1 MFALVRF
8 VEDKTDKRYVIPVTD
23 VKNFHPENELDFDNT
38 MPYDAYWRDEDNEEN
53 SGVYVVQILKLA
65 ATREEMARETK
76 NKRVPIPP
84 IRLSDVEDLPLSEGD
99 VNAKKKNIRQ
109 QDKAKQANQA
119 ASRKQQYE
127 AVLRQHMAHALKNVD
142 VAKEAAAPLPT
153 PRTSTKQS
161 RGSQVKRKLYDETS
175 DSTDDESLVS
185 SKELIT
191 ARKDAKYWKMQCRIE
206 REHNASLKK
215 HIEFLENN
223 IRTQLNNFAQILDMQ
238 RSERCEGER
247 RQNLEAPL
255 VAPTTEQPQRVAAF
269 IEDGESPD
277 LSVPDALDN
286 TKGCQDGNFVAT
298 SDGRFHLSGGIY
310 VMPEQAEKLF
320 RNKKPSILVRD
331 TAQVIWGNELL
342 AKRSVSGRLAPTKSG
357 SSEQPSKQLTPAKV
371 EVVYDCLRHWGQI
384 HNQDISAAERA
395 LPRTLSEKIQDVKRK
410 LRLPQ

>member
-1 MFALVRF
+1 MSITSIPKMNWILTIRCVTTHTGGTKTTRRTVAYASYRF
-8 VEDKTDKRYVIPVTD
+8 SSSQPQRKRWQE
-23 VKNFHPENELDFDNT
+23 K
-38 MPYDAYWRDEDNEEN
+38 
-53 SGVYVVQILKLA
+53 K
-65 ATREEMARETK
+65 K

-161 RGSQVKRKLYDETS
+161 RGSQVKRKVYDETS

-247 RQNLEAPL
+247 RQNLETPL
-255 VAPTTEQPQRVAAF
+255 VAPATERPQRVAAF
-269 IEDGESPD
+269 IEDAPD
-277 LSVPDALDN
+277 LPVPDALDD

-298 SDGRFHLSGGIY
+298 SDGRFHSSGGIF
-310 VMPEQAEKLF
+310 VTPEQAEKLF
-320 RNKKPSILVRD
+320 RNKKPSILVRE

-384 HNQDISAAERA
+384 HNQDIGAAERA

-410 LRLPQ
+410 LRLPH

>member
-161 RGSQVKRKLYDETS
+161 RGSQLPKYLTCREARDVK
-175 DSTDDESLVS
+175 
-185 SKELIT
+185 
-191 ARKDAKYWKMQCRIE
+191 
-206 REHNASLKK
+206 
-215 HIEFLENN
+215 
-223 IRTQLNNFAQILDMQ
+223 
-238 RSERCEGER
+238 
-247 RQNLEAPL
+247 
-255 VAPTTEQPQRVAAF
+255 
-269 IEDGESPD
+269 
-277 LSVPDALDN
+277 
-286 TKGCQDGNFVAT
+286 
-298 SDGRFHLSGGIY
+298 
-310 VMPEQAEKLF
+310 
-320 RNKKPSILVRD
+320 VRD
-331 TAQVIWGNELL
+331 DKIW
-342 AKRSVSGRLAPTKSG
+342 K
-357 SSEQPSKQLTPAKV
+357 
-371 EVVYDCLRHWGQI
+371 H
-384 HNQDISAAERA
+384 H
-395 LPRTLSEKIQDVKRK
+395 
-410 LRLPQ
+410 